1 MEVDGYTD
9 NQPIRTLRF
18 PSNYALSTARA
29 EAARADLSKAIEAGR
44 LTAEGRADADPI
56 APNTTEQGR
65 AANRRIE
72 IVLHAAV

>member
-1 MEVDGYTD
+1 
-9 NQPIRTLRF
+9 
-18 PSNYALSTARA
+18 LSTARA
-29 EAARADLSKAIEAGR
+29 QAAQAVLSQTIDDAGR

-72 IVLHAAV
+72 IVLHSSQG